1 MKQST
6 ARDFLQSALRAKRSI
21 PKRLKRQA
29 KPLKIEVAYLKWTLS
44 LLRKYKEAMQTRL
57 HLAIPAILDR
67 AKDRL
72 RHDSINL
79 YVGLLR
85 TRTDAESDAIEELF
99 AQLEVYIGSIF
110 DPNELKARLFSIAEE
125 VGDFNAD
132 ELNGQLRSVIGV
144 DLVGAEPWL
153 DERLAAFAAEN
164 ASLITTIPERLHDDV
179 AQATIRAIRE
189 GQSTDEL
196 AEIIEERFGVA
207 ETRAA
212 FIARDQIAS
221 LNGELNKERQTGLG
235 VTQFIWRSSH
245 DSRVRPEHAEY
256 DGHTYDWDD
265 PPGEGYVPGEDY
277 NCRCI
282 AEPVLESA
290 TDEEDEK

>member
-1 MKQST
+1 MRQST
-6 ARDFLQSALRAKRSI
+6 AKDFLASALRARRSI

-29 KPLKIEVAYLKWTLS
+29 KPLRFEIAYLKWTLS
-44 LLRKYKEAMQTRL
+44 LLKKYELAMKARL
-57 HLAIPAILDR
+57 HIAIPNILER
-67 AKDRL
+67 AKERL
-72 RHDSINL
+72 RH
-79 YVGLLR
+79 
-85 TRTDAESDAIEELF
+85 DAESDAIEELF
-99 AQLEVYIGSIF
+99 EQLEVYIGTIF
-110 DPNELKARLFSIAEE
+110 DPDALKARLFSIAED

-132 ELNGQLRSVIGV
+132 ELNDQLRAVIGV
-144 DLVGAEPWL
+144 DVVGGEPWL
-153 DERLAAFAAEN
+153 EERLAAFAAEN
-164 ASLITTIPERLHDDV
+164 ASLISTIPERLHDEV

-235 VTQFIWRSSH
+235 VKQFVWRSSH
-245 DSRVRPEHAEY
+245 DARVRPEHAEY
-256 DGHTYDWDD
+256 DGQTYDWDD

-282 AEPVLESA
+282 GEPVLESA
-290 TDEEDEK
+290 VDNTDDES